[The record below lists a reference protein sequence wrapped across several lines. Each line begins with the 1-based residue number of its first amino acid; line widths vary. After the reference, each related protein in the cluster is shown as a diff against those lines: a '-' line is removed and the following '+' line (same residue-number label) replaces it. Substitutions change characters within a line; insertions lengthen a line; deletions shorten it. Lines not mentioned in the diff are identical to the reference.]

1 MPPVNNPELRPI
13 FPSRSESLLPNSSNP
28 GLAITDNVGRLPK
41 SEPGE
46 KQISVGGNFL
56 PIQEFITP
64 EGNTGFTIP
73 ESTNV
78 APIEVVLKTTD
89 IEGQNIP
96 ASDDGI
102 LRAVKGQTLT
112 VSGEGLTPGSTY
124 SAWLFSEP
132 TKLGEGK
139 VGADSKFEKVFF
151 VPQDL
156 ATGEHTLQINGIN
169 SDKKIV
175 SLTTG
180 VILTDVRIIQNVS
193 ESDARLVA
201 WAIIF
206 IFLLL
211 FIIGY
216 LLKYI
221 RRLQTRLL

>member
-1 MPPVNNPELRPI
+1 MAH
-13 FPSRSESLLPNSSNP
+13 SSNNLVP
-28 GLAITDNVGRLPK
+28 KPLVEFSSILFPLSWTFKIMVLGLFCSRET
-41 SEPGE
+41 
-46 KQISVGGNFL
+46 
-56 PIQEFITP
+56 
-64 EGNTGFTIP
+64 
-73 ESTNV
+73 STSL
-78 APIEVVLKTTD
+78 A
-89 IEGQNIP
+89 NIP

-102 LRAVKGQTLT
+102 LRAVKGQTIT

-169 SDKKIV
+169 SDKKVV

-180 VILTDVRIIQNVS
+180 VILTDVRIIQNVR

-206 IFLLL
+206 IFILL
-211 FIIGY
+211 FIIGF

-221 RRLQTRLL
+221 RRLQTRELF

>member
-1 MPPVNNPELRPI
+1 MS
-13 FPSRSESLLPNSSNP
+13 FSS
-28 GLAITDNVGRLPK
+28 A
-41 SEPGE
+41 
-46 KQISVGGNFL
+46 
-56 PIQEFITP
+56 
-64 EGNTGFTIP
+64 
-73 ESTNV
+73 
-78 APIEVVLKTTD
+78 
-89 IEGQNIP
+89 
-96 ASDDGI
+96 
-102 LRAVKGQTLT
+102 
-112 VSGEGLTPGSTY
+112 
-124 SAWLFSEP
+124 

-180 VILTDVRIIQNVS
+180 VILTDVRLIQNVS
-193 ESDARLVA
+193 ESDARHVA

>member
-1 MPPVNNPELRPI
+1 M
-13 FPSRSESLLPNSSNP
+13 
-28 GLAITDNVGRLPK
+28 
-41 SEPGE
+41 
-46 KQISVGGNFL
+46 GGNFL
-56 PIQEFITP
+56 PVQEFITP

-78 APIEVVLKTTD
+78 APVEVILKTTD

-102 LRAVKGQTLT
+102 LRAVKGQTIT

-151 VPQDL
+151 VPESMK
-156 ATGEHTLQINGIN
+156 TGEHTLQINGIN
-169 SDKKIV
+169 SDKKVV

-180 VILTDVRIIQNVS
+180 VILTDVRVIQNVS
-193 ESDARLVA
+193 ESDGRIVA
-201 WAIIF
+201 FAILF

-211 FIIGY
+211 FIIA
-216 LLKYI
+216 LLLRYI
-221 RRLQTRLL
+221 RKLKPKELY